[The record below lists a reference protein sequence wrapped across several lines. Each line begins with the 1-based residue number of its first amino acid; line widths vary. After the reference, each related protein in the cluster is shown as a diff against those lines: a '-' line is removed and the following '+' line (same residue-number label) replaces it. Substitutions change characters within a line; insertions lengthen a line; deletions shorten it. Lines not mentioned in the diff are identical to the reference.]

1 MVAAIHTF
9 VCNYTDTSKFIKLSD
24 KIQQDEKQ
32 QNKMSFFDY
41 ATEIIG
47 WLQIVASPLL
57 LGLVLGAIIY
67 FSSPSDGRLA
77 LGIFVALVG
86 LIVGIIFA
94 TRVWKKQGT
103 MHFVSRIMATPELD
117 NLEED
122 KKSEDEI

>member
-1 MVAAIHTF
+1 
-9 VCNYTDTSKFIKLSD
+9 LSD